1 MMMTLTQLLP
11 CSPQNLFLSSTFL
24 HPLQSPSRRCNLT
37 TNPSSKKL
45 APLSFAIS
53 CSAHKIVR
61 NPSLDKHVVKQ
72 NRVRFVQKLKTLLL
86 SKPKHYIPIQI
97 LYKCSS
103 YLGIENPRTI
113 LSMIRRYPTI
123 FQLFTT
129 PTPHLPMNATK
140 SLSTLCV
147 RMTPAASSLALQ
159 ELNLKS
165 EIADKLATKL
175 QKLLMLSSHRRL
187 LLSKLVHIGPD
198 LGFPPNFRSRLCND
212 YPDKFKTVD
221 TSYGR
226 ALELVSWEQ
235 ELAKQMPSPEVDRGL
250 IVDRPLKFKRLN
262 LRRGLNLKR
271 RHQEYLIKFGESPDV
286 CPYKTSSEGLA
297 SESIEAE
304 KRACAV
310 VREVLGLTVE
320 KRTLIDH
327 LTHFRQEF
335 GLPNKLRGLI
345 VRHPELF
352 YVSVKGTRDSVF
364 LVEAYNDN
372 GDLLEKDET
381 LVIRERLIDLV
392 QEGKRIRRERRR
404 RGSMGEYRKDDK
416 KDEGVDDY
424 NSDMDDEDEYVDG
437 FENLFSS
444 EDSGV
449 EYHFHEE
456 DDDDE
461 AWVSSGGSVEYWS
474 RKLSSSGMSNDE
486 VESVI
491 ESW

>member
-1 MMMTLTQLLP
+1 MTFREYTQMMALTQLLP
-11 CSPQNLFLSSTFL
+11 CPPQNLSLSSTFL
-24 HPLQSPSRRCNLT
+24 HPLRCNLT
-37 TNPSSKKL
+37 TKPSSKKL
-45 APLSFAIS
+45 PPLSFTIS

-61 NPSLDKHVVKQ
+61 NPSLDKHVVKH

-97 LYKCSS
+97 LYKCTS
-103 YLGIENPRTI
+103 YLGVENPRAI

-129 PTPHLPMNATK
+129 PTPRLPINATK

-147 RMTPAASSLALQ
+147 RMTPAASSLAMQ

-165 EIADKLATKL
+165 EIADKLAAKL

-212 YPDKFKTVD
+212 YPDKFRTVES
-221 TSYGR
+221 SYGR
-226 ALELVSWEQ
+226 AVELVSWDQ
-235 ELAKQMPSPEVDRGL
+235 ELAKQMPLPEVDRGL

-271 RHQEYLIKFGESPDV
+271 RHQDYLIKFRDSPDV
-286 CPYKTSSEGLA
+286 CPYTTSSECFA
-297 SESIEAE
+297 SESVEAE

-335 GLPNKLRGLI
+335 GLPNKVRGLV

-372 GDLLEKDET
+372 GDLVERDEIS
-381 LVIRERLIDLV
+381 LIRERLIDLV
-392 QEGKRIRRERRR
+392 QEGKRVRRERRR
-404 RGSMGEYRKDDK
+404 KGSMEEYSNDD
-416 KDEGVDDY
+416 DRGDDIDHHH
-424 NSDMDDEDEYVDG
+424 SDMEDEYEDG
-437 FENLFSS
+437 FENLFDS

-449 EYHFHEE
+449 EYHFDEEE
-456 DDDDE
+456 DDEE
-461 AWVSSGGSVEYWS
+461 AWVSSGESVEYWS

-486 VESVI
+486 VKSVI